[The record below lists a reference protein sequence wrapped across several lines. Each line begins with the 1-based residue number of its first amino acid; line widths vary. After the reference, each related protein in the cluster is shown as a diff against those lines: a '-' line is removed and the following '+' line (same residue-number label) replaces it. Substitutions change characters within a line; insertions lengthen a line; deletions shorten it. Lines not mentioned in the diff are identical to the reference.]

1 MLTIKKEEF
10 VSVLKDL
17 IKFEATIDKY
27 YKLVKE
33 EKEDNKPKKEC
44 GYLMN
49 KRVLDDLK
57 KKLYF
62 SNFKNLNHNLFY
74 KNFKEIFKDLEEIT
88 FEGGE
93 QKTFKDYKEMEK
105 DLKINKNEYVIVSKT
120 IWDFINNGNKTEYE
134 GKFTYEINSKNLILY
149 LNDEEKAF
157 FKHDSNIINYKN
169 LLHQQDQ
176 EANIIIIN
184 DIEEEVEKTK
194 IKTEEINLTNNKE
207 KNDSLKK

>member
-62 SNFKNLNHNLFY
+62 SNFRNLNHNLFY
-74 KNFKEIFKDLEEIT
+74 KNIKEIFKDLEEIT

-93 QKTFKDYKEMEK
+93 QKIFKDYKEMEE
-105 DLKINKNEYVIVSKT
+105 DLKINKNEYVIVSKK

-134 GKFTYEINSKNLILY
+134 GKYTYEINSKNLILY

-176 EANIIIIN
+176 EENTIIMN
-184 DIEEEVEKTK
+184 DIEEEVEKPK
-194 IKTEEINLTNNKE
+194 IKKEEIPLTNNKE
-207 KNDSLKK
+207 